1 VTDFFNFFSYN
12 EKTMKKA
19 LLTGTVL
26 IAAAVAIL
34 APSTG
39 SSASGD
45 GTVLSERNGISRWAH
60 VLRPVAAR
68 SAPSASARTINVV
81 SDTTPEGT
89 NNLVLALE
97 SKGPWVRVRLAVLPN
112 GTTGWVP
119 RTALGPYRGV
129 WTHLVVNRARRT
141 ATLRRRGKVIFRAPV
156 GVGRSYLPTPRGEF
170 YVRMKLAGFEDPM
183 YGPIAFGT
191 SGRAPNLTGWPGG
204 GYIGIHGTDKPQLLP
219 GAVSHGCIRMKNP
232 DILRLARLMPVGT
245 PVTVL

>member
-1 VTDFFNFFSYN
+1 VAGSQHTW
-12 EKTMKKA
+12 KTMKKA

-26 IAAAVAIL
+26 IAAVVATL
-34 APSTG
+34 APSAG
-39 SSASGD
+39 SAPGD
-45 GTVLSERNGISRWAH
+45 VTVLSETNGLTRWAH
-60 VLRPVAAR
+60 VLRPVGAR
-68 SAPSASARTINVV
+68 SAPSASARTISVI
-81 SDTTPEGT
+81 SKITPEGT
-89 NNLVLALE
+89 RNLVLALE

-119 RTALGPYRGV
+119 RRALGPYRGV
-129 WTHLVVNRARRT
+129 WTHLVVNRARMT
-141 ATLRRRGKVIFRAPV
+141 ATLRRQGKVIFRAPV

-170 YVRMKLAGFEDPM
+170 YVRMKLTGFQDPM

-204 GYIGIHGTDKPQLLP
+204 GFIGIHGTNKPELLP

-232 DILRLARLMPVGT
+232 DILRLAKLMPVGT